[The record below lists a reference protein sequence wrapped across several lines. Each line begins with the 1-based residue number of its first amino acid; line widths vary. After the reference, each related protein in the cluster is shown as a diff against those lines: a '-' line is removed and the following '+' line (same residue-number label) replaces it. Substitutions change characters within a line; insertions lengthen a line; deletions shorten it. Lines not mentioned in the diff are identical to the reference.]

1 MHEVTLPELARRVD
15 GHERRF
21 SDYVRADVYER
32 DMKEISS
39 DIAEIKGDLKWATR
53 FIAGQFV
60 TLIIGL
66 LWLVVD
72 RLPL

>member
-1 MHEVTLPELARRVD
+1 
-15 GHERRF
+15 
-21 SDYVRADVYER
+21 
-32 DMKEISS
+32 MKEISS

>member
-1 MHEVTLPELARRVD
+1 MSEVTLAEVNRRVD

-21 SDYVRADVYER
+21 NDYVRADVYER
-32 DMKEISS
+32 DMKELRE